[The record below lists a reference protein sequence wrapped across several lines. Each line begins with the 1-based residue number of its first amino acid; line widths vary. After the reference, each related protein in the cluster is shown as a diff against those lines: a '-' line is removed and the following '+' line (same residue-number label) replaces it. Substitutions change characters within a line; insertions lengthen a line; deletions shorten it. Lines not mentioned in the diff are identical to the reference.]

1 MIKTLFLH
9 TATKK
14 TEMSKPRTIL
24 IFSVLCVLMSSCAT
38 KESIVYFQEAEKK
51 DSQTSSETIS
61 YKYENGTIQ
70 KNDILKV
77 SVSALDMTSIAA
89 FISDNI
95 QARTTDQLL
104 LDGFKVNEHGKINLP
119 LVGEVDLL
127 GLTLSQASLLIQ
139 QELSKSIIDPIVN
152 INFLNFRFTI
162 LGEVNNPGTFSVYN
176 PKINVIQALGLAG
189 DITITGKRDNIKL
202 IREVEG
208 IITTTIIDITK
219 SDFIS
224 SDVYYLKKNDIIY
237 IEPTFTRIT
246 NSGYIGPLGSIAT
259 FVSLL
264 LSVAVFSRPN

>member
-1 MIKTLFLH
+1 
-9 TATKK
+9 
-14 TEMSKPRTIL
+14 
-24 IFSVLCVLMSSCAT
+24 MSSCAT
-38 KESIVYFQEAEKK
+38 KESIVLFQDHVAK
-51 DSQTSSETIS
+51 DEHKDAQNAPETIS
-61 YKYENGTIQ
+61 SNYENGTIQ
-70 KNDILKV
+70 KNDILKI
-77 SVSALDMTSIAA
+77 SVTALDMTSVVA
-89 FISDNI
+89 FVVDQI
-95 QARTTDQLL
+95 QASTPDQLL
-104 LDGFKVNEHGKINLP
+104 LDGFKVNENGKINLP
-119 LVGEVDLL
+119 LVGEVDVL

-139 QELSKSIIDPIVN
+139 RELSKFIIDPIVN

-162 LGEVNNPGTFSVYN
+162 LGEVKNPGTFSVFD

-208 IITTTIIDITK
+208 IVTTTIIDITK
-219 SDFIS
+219 SDFIG